1 MKNLTGYFLDK
12 RMNVL
17 GLVSS
22 TIPNAL
28 RLESDNEFESIE
40 EGTTIFDGVVSY
52 YGADEAGSD
61 FVKVGNYFLY
71 EDEDGVSKAY
81 TIIDTEKDRKRNEIS
96 FYAEDAGLSL
106 LNSYTFP
113 YEAVK
118 DMTIA
123 SYFELF
129 LKGSGFKIGTN
140 ELGDAYSRKLKWEGN
155 ATITERLLSVAT
167 QFDHADINFSFVVK
181 GMRVTEKYVNIYK
194 KRGIATNVTLQLNR
208 EIDNIITSESIKN
221 LATSVLAKGGTPEG
235 QENPITL
242 KGYVPKVPDERFF
255 IEGEYLRDRD
265 SNEIWSSFLSEE
277 EGAKGGYIE
286 RPFDYDTLS
295 KEELYNRSVNHLK
308 RVSQIEQNFEVDISL
323 LPDNVRIGDT
333 IQIVD
338 QEDNLY
344 LQARVLKMEKSRSL
358 DKYVATLGEYLIKE
372 SGINQRL
379 QELADRIAAIPRGAT
394 DYLWIRYAD
403 DDKGNGFSA
412 SPANKAYMAIKHAL
426 NQPIPSDDPKDY
438 EGLWVLIQGEK
449 GIPGEPGDDG
459 LPTYTWIRYADN
471 VSGGGISAN
480 PEGKM
485 YIGFAHNKPTPTP
498 SNNPEDYAWSAMYDE
513 AKMLELQ
520 EQLNGMNYVGTNL
533 WAPNHFDAV
542 GNNGYINNQGANITS
557 PNYLY
562 SGFIKIKPN
571 EKVVCKV
578 YELPK
583 NTCFFRLAFYK
594 ADGTFISFF
603 NQTATVV
610 NTVFEV
616 IAPPSADTFRFDMSN
631 VMRQGGRFKV
641 ELGNKATDYSI
652 SPLDTPT
659 TGDLSNVQTE
669 LQQQLGS
676 IVVPVMQPDRP
687 IAKEG
692 MVWWKTDVKGD
703 VIGIEK
709 YIGGKWEKQVIQQD
723 TLNIINLNAVK
734 ITGSEITGTEI
745 AGSTII
751 SAFDNSVVQG
761 SPIRRR
767 GTLTLDKGYALIK
780 YEQYDENSPSVV
792 INKGESRMDEYG
804 ISTILRDK
812 NDNELVSSQYGPLG
826 ININDRSKPY
836 GSVNLSYEDLMT
848 IRPTRLVASTDWSV
862 YATSGDSE
870 PLGSRQGR
878 LVSLSG
884 AFKPTKVLE
893 VTGISERY
901 VMGVLPVGLRPERAV
916 YSVQLGSGVERF
928 RLGVFPDGRIIAD
941 RNIGLNGYT
950 DFRLGGWYTINT
962 SFSAAN
968 T

>member
-1 MKNLTGYFLDK
+1 
-12 RMNVL
+12 MNVL

-40 EGTTIFDGVVSY
+40 EGTTIFEGVVSY

-71 EDEDGVSKAY
+71 EDEDGISKAY

-123 SYFELF
+123 SYFDLF

-235 QENPITL
+235 QDKPITL

-255 IEGEYLRDRD
+255 IEGEFLRDRD
-265 SNEIWSSFLSEE
+265 SNEIWSSFLSEG

-286 RPFDYDTLS
+286 KPFDYDTLS

-308 RVSQIEQNFEVDISL
+308 RVSQIEQNFEVDIAL

-426 NQPIPSDDPKDY
+426 NQPVPSDDQKDY

-471 VSGGGISAN
+471 VSGGGISDK

-485 YIGFAHNKPTPTP
+485 YIGFAYNKPTPTP
-498 SNNPEDYAWSAMYDE
+498 SDIPKDYTWSAMYDE
-513 AKMLELQ
+513 AKMLELNDKVSVIE
-520 EQLNGMNYVGTNL
+520 EQTN
-533 WAPNHFDAV
+533 
-542 GNNGYINNQGANITS
+542 
-557 PNYLY
+557 
-562 SGFIKIKPN
+562 
-571 EKVVCKV
+571 E
-578 YELPK
+578 
-583 NTCFFRLAFYK
+583 
-594 ADGTFISFF
+594 IS
-603 NQTATVV
+603 
-610 NTVFEV
+610 E
-616 IAPPSADTFRFDMSN
+616 S
-631 VMRQGGRFKV
+631 
-641 ELGNKATDYSI
+641 
-652 SPLDTPT
+652 LD
-659 TGDLSNVQTE
+659 L
-669 LQQQLGS
+669 L
-676 IVVPVMQPDRP
+676 VVPVMQPNRP
-687 IAKEG
+687 TPKEG

-709 YIGGKWEKQVIQQD
+709 YVGGKWERQIIQQD

-780 YEQYDENSPSVV
+780 YEQYDTKYPNVV

-836 GSVNLSYEDLMT
+836 GSVNLGYEDLMT

-862 YATSGDSE
+862 YSESGDSE

-884 AFKPTKVLE
+884 AFKPTKVLG
-893 VTGISERY
+893 VTGIAERY
-901 VMGVLPVGLRPERAV
+901 VMCVLPVGLRPERAV
-916 YSVQLGSGVERF
+916 YSVQLGSGVQRY
-928 RLGVFPDGRIIAD
+928 RLGIFPDGRIIAD

-950 DFRLGGWYTINT
+950 DFRLGGWYTIST

>member
-40 EGTTIFDGVVSY
+40 EGTTIFEGVVSY

-71 EDEDGVSKAY
+71 EDEDGISKAY

-118 DMTIA
+118 DMNIA

-129 LKGSGFKIGTN
+129 LKGSGFEVGTN

-235 QENPITL
+235 KDKPITL

-255 IEGEYLRDRD
+255 IEGEFLRDRD
-265 SNEIWSSFLSEE
+265 SNEIWSSFLSEG

-286 RPFDYDTLS
+286 KPFDYDTLS

-308 RVSQIEQNFEVDISL
+308 RVSQIEQNFEVDIAL

-403 DDKGNGFSA
+403 DNKGNGFSA
-412 SPANKAYMAIKHAL
+412 IPTNKAYIAIKHAL

-471 VSGGGISAN
+471 VAGGGISAN

-485 YIGFAHNKPTPTP
+485 YIGFAHNKPTPEP
-498 SNNPEDYAWSAMYDE
+498 SNIPKDYAWSAMYDE
-513 AKMLELQ
+513 AKMLEL
-520 EQLNGMNYVGTNL
+520 
-533 WAPNHFDAV
+533 
-542 GNNGYINNQGANITS
+542 
-557 PNYLY
+557 
-562 SGFIKIKPN
+562 N
-571 EKVVCKV
+571 EKVSVI
-578 YELPK
+578 EEQT
-583 NTCFFRLAFYK
+583 NE
-594 ADGTFISFF
+594 IS
-603 NQTATVV
+603 
-610 NTVFEV
+610 E
-616 IAPPSADTFRFDMSN
+616 S
-631 VMRQGGRFKV
+631 
-641 ELGNKATDYSI
+641 
-652 SPLDTPT
+652 LD
-659 TGDLSNVQTE
+659 L
-669 LQQQLGS
+669 L
-676 IVVPVMQPDRP
+676 VVPVMQPDRP

-709 YIGGKWEKQVIQQD
+709 YIGGKWEKQIIQQD

-751 SAFDNSVVQG
+751 STFDEELVPG
-761 SPIRRR
+761 SPVKRR
-767 GTLTLDKGYALIK
+767 GTLKLDKGILASDFEY
-780 YEQYDENSPSVV
+780 YN
-792 INKGESRMDEYG
+792 INKPSLVTAKGNVKVSGDGLQTSMYDAQGKLTSGSQYSDVG
-804 ISTILRDK
+804 IS
-812 NDNELVSSQYGPLG
+812 
-826 ININDRSKPY
+826 INKPSMPY
-836 GSVNLSYEDLMT
+836 GSVNLRYNDLIAIPETAFTSSMYESGFAEYSSADNRQPRYSRDGRMVQIT
-848 IRPTRLVASTDWSV
+848 GVIRNNIIVN
-862 YATSGDSE
+862 
-870 PLGSRQGR
+870 
-878 LVSLSG
+878 SG
-884 AFKPTKVLE
+884 APTVKMATLPKGVRPKSEVGFVLQGSGMNRFMLT
-893 VTGISERY
+893 VRPDGTLGFSRYGITAY
-901 VMGVLPVGLRPERAV
+901 TDVPVGTFITVTCIYVA
-916 YSVQLGSGVERF
+916 G
-928 RLGVFPDGRIIAD
+928 D
-941 RNIGLNGYT
+941 
-950 DFRLGGWYTINT
+950 
-962 SFSAAN
+962 
-968 T
+968 